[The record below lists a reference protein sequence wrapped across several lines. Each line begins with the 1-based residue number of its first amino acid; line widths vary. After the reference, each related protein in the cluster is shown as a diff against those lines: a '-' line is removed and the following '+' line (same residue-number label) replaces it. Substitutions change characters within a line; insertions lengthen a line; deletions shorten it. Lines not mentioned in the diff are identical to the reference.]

1 MGVSTLTSFLGLA
14 AIAGSSGGGGG
25 KHSNNNNNN
34 PTSVTN
40 VSYNGG
46 NVYINGAAAGTEQDY
61 YNQALALAGQGST
74 YATVNEQDP
83 NATTTADQW
92 QPLGVFSL
100 VQKGQSQSSM
110 LLQLAI
116 NKEGIV
122 RGNYFNQLTSESQQV
137 YGSLNKQTQRISF
150 TIGQNNQ
157 TVFDTSLADITK
169 EDAPCLVHYSA
180 TNTEG
185 MMLVRVQQPKGAS
198 TASTGA
204 PGS

>member
-14 AIAGSSGGGGG
+14 AIAESGGGGG
-25 KHSNNNNNN
+25 KHSNNNNNS
-34 PTSVTN
+34 PSSVTN

-46 NVYINGAAAGTEQDY
+46 NVYINGTTAGTEQDY

-116 NKEGIV
+116 NRDGIV
-122 RGNYFNQLTSESQQV
+122 RGNYYNQLTSESQQV

-157 TVFDTSLADITK
+157 TVFDTSLTDITK
-169 EDAPCLVHYSA
+169 DDAPVLVHYSA

-185 MMLVRVQQPKGAS
+185 MMMVRVQQPK
-198 TASTGA
+198 TAT
-204 PGS
+204 